1 MQESMR
7 NYIMETPDQCQQ
19 NIMQAAELT
28 QIITD
33 EFCKQTYKRIQ
44 IVASGSSYNAAV
56 TARYFMEKTLKL
68 KVEVLTSFSTLNY
81 ETMFDAETFYIG
93 LGQSG
98 RSTNTNAA
106 MRKIID
112 RGYSLIGLTGNVES
126 EMKCNCTQ
134 ICNWGVGIEK
144 IGYVTKG
151 YTTAV
156 LFLMLFAVEAARK
169 TNRLRSQEADSI
181 LKEMLSMTECMKKV
195 IHQAESWY
203 KANIAGFYTEM
214 NRIQIT
220 GYGSNLGVAM
230 EGALKIEETLARA
243 ATAYEIE
250 EYLHGPCY
258 ETTPDR
264 TVMIIDAPG
273 SASSRAYQL
282 YQKLFALTPK
292 TYLITTRKCEGEHV
306 LSLPYPV
313 KEELSVFI
321 NIIPFQLI
329 AALGREQG
337 GNPYEDR
344 FTVFGDAMSTK
355 SPRKGN
361 EVGL

>member
-169 TNRLRSQEADSI
+169 RIVFDH
-181 LKEMLSMTECMKKV
+181 KK
-195 IHQAESWY
+195 
-203 KANIAGFYTEM
+203 
-214 NRIQIT
+214 R
-220 GYGSNLGVAM
+220 
-230 EGALKIEETLARA
+230 
-243 ATAYEIE
+243 
-250 EYLHGPCY
+250 
-258 ETTPDR
+258 
-264 TVMIIDAPG
+264 
-273 SASSRAYQL
+273 
-282 YQKLFALTPK
+282 
-292 TYLITTRKCEGEHV
+292 
-306 LSLPYPV
+306 
-313 KEELSVFI
+313 
-321 NIIPFQLI
+321 IPF
-329 AALGREQG
+329 
-337 GNPYEDR
+337 
-344 FTVFGDAMSTK
+344 
-355 SPRKGN
+355 
-361 EVGL
+361 